1 MDLSNVGLGLI
12 DDLVD
17 EAVWVVMV
25 LLLLQFFA
33 ALHLLGYR
41 LVLRVPREQQTG
53 FFTFYAVQ
61 VAGFLA
67 ATLFVFVMALLDG
80 FFDIEFGL
88 MAILGLGVTYLVS
101 VHFTS
106 RRMMNLGVWQS
117 AKAMPLILLVTLSI
131 QLIMFMDL

>member
-1 MDLSNVGLGLI
+1 MDLSGIGLGLI

-17 EAVWVVMV
+17 ESAWVVMV

-41 LVLRVPREQQTG
+41 LVLRVPREQQAG

-61 VAGFLA
+61 VAGLLA
-67 ATLFVFVMALLDG
+67 ATLFVFSMLLLDG

-88 MAILGLGVTYLVS
+88 MAILGLGVIYLAS
-101 VHFTS
+101 IHFTS
-106 RRMMNLGVWQS
+106 RRMMNLSAWQS
-117 AKAMPLILLVTLSI
+117 VKAMPLIFLVTLSI